1 MCPRKYAYGG
11 ILYHFFFFWP
21 LNPLKLE
28 LQAKYTKNDVSTGF
42 KQVMAV
48 RKDGRYAM
56 LN

>member
-11 ILYHFFFFWP
+11 ILYHFFVFWP

-28 LQAKYTKNDVSTGF
+28 FQAKYTKNDVSTGF